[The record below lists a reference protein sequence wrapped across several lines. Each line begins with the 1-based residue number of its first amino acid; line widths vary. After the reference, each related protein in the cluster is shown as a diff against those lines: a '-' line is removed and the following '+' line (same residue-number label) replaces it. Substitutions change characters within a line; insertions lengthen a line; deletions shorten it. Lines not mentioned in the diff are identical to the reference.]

1 MPRVDNDRFYAASL
15 KKYGV
20 SARGVQWRS
29 EENQTVR
36 FEQIVSLIPPSEG
49 SIRIADAGCGFGD
62 LYRFLLPRLGE
73 KLRYVGIDSHEEMV
87 RIARKRARGEVL
99 WRDVLRDPLP
109 RADYYVCSGAL
120 NILTP
125 YEAQRF
131 IRRCYESSAEGFVF
145 NFLEGSEAS
154 NTYNYMNAASIE
166 RMAGELNARC
176 VLRRGYLQGDCTAA
190 FYRQGDATR
199 LQQ

>member
-1 MPRVDNDRFYAASL
+1 MPRVDNNRFYAASL

-29 EENQTVR
+29 EENQLIR
-36 FEQIVSLIPPSEG
+36 FEQIAALILPAPG
-49 SIRIADAGCGFGD
+49 AVRIADAGCGFGD
-62 LYRFLLPRLGE
+62 FYRFLFPVLGE
-73 KLRYVGIDSHEEMV
+73 KLHYIGIDSHEEMV
-87 RIARKRARGEVL
+87 RIARKRALGELL

-109 RADYYVCSGAL
+109 PADYYVCSGAL

-131 IRRCYESSAEGFVF
+131 IRRCYESSGKGFVF
-145 NFLEGSEAS
+145 NFLEGAEPS
-154 NTYNYMNAASIE
+154 NTYNYMSAANIE
-166 RMAGELNARC
+166 RMARELNARC

-190 FYRQGDATR
+190 FYKPHDATR